1 MAKKKHKK
9 KVETASFVEIE
20 KDFGLWE
27 YYMAFGPQYDT
38 VNDCPLIPGET
49 ECVQELPFKKLSA
62 ETRKALRS
70 AMVNRV
76 VEYWQSERL
85 IPEGGIVKE
94 LRKAAIQETY
104 QLTGQ
109 YAKDSDEVKHLL
121 NESIVQSINKELR
134 KEKKTQS

>member
-9 KVETASFVEIE
+9 AVQTASYVEVD
-20 KDFGLWE
+20 KNFGLWE
-27 YYMAFGPQYDT
+27 DYLTFGPQYDT

-62 ETRKALRS
+62 GTRKALRS

-94 LRKAAIQETY
+94 LRKAAIQEAY
-104 QLTGQ
+104 HLTGQ
-109 YAKDSDEVKHLL
+109 YAKESDEVKHLL

-134 KEKKTQS
+134 KEKKIQF

>member
-1 MAKKKHKK
+1 MILP
-9 KVETASFVEIE
+9 T
-20 KDFGLWE
+20 
-27 YYMAFGPQYDT
+27 T
-38 VNDCPLIPGET
+38 VRLSPVKRN
-49 ECVQELPFKKLSA
+49 VYRNFRLSA

-109 YAKDSDEVKHLL
+109 YAKDSDEVKHL
-121 NESIVQSINKELR
+121 QK
-134 KEKKTQS
+134 

>member
-1 MAKKKHKK
+1 M
-9 KVETASFVEIE
+9 
-20 KDFGLWE
+20 
-27 YYMAFGPQYDT
+27 
-38 VNDCPLIPGET
+38 IPSMI
-49 ECVQELPFKKLSA
+49 V
-62 ETRKALRS
+62 
-70 AMVNRV
+70 
-76 VEYWQSERL
+76 RL
-85 IPEGGIVKE
+85 FPVKRNVYRNFKE

>member
-27 YYMAFGPQYDT
+27 DYMAFGPQYDT

-85 IPEGGIVKE
+85 IPESSSKNCE
-94 LRKAAIQETY
+94 RRPFKK
-104 QLTGQ
+104 LTSLP
-109 YAKDSDEVKHLL
+109 DSMPRTVMKS
-121 NESIVQSINKELR
+121 SIC
-134 KEKKTQS
+134 

>member
-9 KVETASFVEIE
+9 AVQTASYVEVD
-20 KDFGLWE
+20 KNFGLWE
-27 YYMAFGPQYDT
+27 DYLTFGPQYDT

-62 ETRKALRS
+62 ETRKTLRS

-109 YAKDSDEVKHLL
+109 YAKESDEVKHLL

>member
-1 MAKKKHKK
+1 MCTRTS
-9 KVETASFVEIE
+9 V
-20 KDFGLWE
+20 
-27 YYMAFGPQYDT
+27 Q
-38 VNDCPLIPGET
+38 ET
-49 ECVQELPFKKLSA
+49 ECGNQKNTPLCHGQPGGD
-62 ETRKALRS
+62 
-70 AMVNRV
+70 
-76 VEYWQSERL
+76 WQSERL

-109 YAKDSDEVKHLL
+109 YAKESDEVKHLL

>member
-1 MAKKKHKK
+1 MAKKIHKK
-9 KVETASFVEIE
+9 KVETASFVKTE
-20 KDFGLWE
+20 KDFDLWE
-27 YYMAFGPQYDT
+27 DYMAFGPQYDT
-38 VNDCPLIPGET
+38 ANDCPLIPGET

-109 YAKDSDEVKHLL
+109 YAKNSDEVKHL
-121 NESIVQSINKELR
+121 QK
-134 KEKKTQS
+134 

>member
-1 MAKKKHKK
+1 MRKPERHSA
-9 KVETASFVEIE
+9 
-20 KDFGLWE
+20 
-27 YYMAFGPQYDT
+27 
-38 VNDCPLIPGET
+38 
-49 ECVQELPFKKLSA
+49 LPWS
-62 ETRKALRS
+62 TG
-70 AMVNRV
+70 
-76 VEYWQSERL
+76 ERL

>member
-1 MAKKKHKK
+1 M
-9 KVETASFVEIE
+9 
-20 KDFGLWE
+20 
-27 YYMAFGPQYDT
+27 
-38 VNDCPLIPGET
+38 IPSMI
-49 ECVQELPFKKLSA
+49 VRLFPVK
-62 ETRKALRS
+62 RN
-70 AMVNRV
+70 V
-76 VEYWQSERL
+76 YWQSERL

>member
-1 MAKKKHKK
+1 
-9 KVETASFVEIE
+9 
-20 KDFGLWE
+20 
-27 YYMAFGPQYDT
+27 
-38 VNDCPLIPGET
+38 
-49 ECVQELPFKKLSA
+49 
-62 ETRKALRS
+62 
-70 AMVNRV
+70 MVNRV

-109 YAKDSDEVKHLL
+109 YAKESDEVKHLL